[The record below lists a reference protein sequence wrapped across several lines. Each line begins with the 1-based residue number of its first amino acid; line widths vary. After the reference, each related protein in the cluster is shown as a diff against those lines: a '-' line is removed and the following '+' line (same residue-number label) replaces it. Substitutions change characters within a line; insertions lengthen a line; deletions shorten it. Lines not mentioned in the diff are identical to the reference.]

1 MTKRTKTVVSV
12 LLFVL
17 VFGGLLL
24 TATFC
29 DLQISKI
36 LTADILAE
44 HNYYTNDPFG
54 TLFEILGSGPVYLMI
69 SFAAQILFWHVM
81 RKFTKRGG
89 KELLELLLLVIST
102 VSYYAFAKQS
112 TEYFLQHV
120 NAEPMQEETFVM
132 LIELSLA
139 LMGTIIATIAVRNYK
154 EESIEKLVMFAFAVL
169 CVAAVANIL
178 VGVVKGPVGRMRF
191 RAMNTIGDFS
201 KFTPWYVVNGAM
213 EDEELMRLFGTTDAC
228 RSFPSGH
235 TCAAGM
241 SYCLVMLIPALNI
254 ENKWK
259 KAALWILPIVFT
271 GTVAVSRI
279 MVGAHFMSDVLMGGT
294 ISFLSMI
301 IFREI
306 FVVKGANVKALFGKE

>member
-1 MTKRTKTVVSV
+1 M
-12 LLFVL
+12 
-17 VFGGLLL
+17 
-24 TATFC
+24 
-29 DLQISKI
+29 

-54 TLFEILGSGPVYLMI
+54 TVFEILGSGPVYIMI
-69 SFAAQILFWHVM
+69 AFAAQILFWHVM
-81 RKFTKRGG
+81 RTFTKRGG
-89 KELLELLLLVIST
+89 KELLELLLLAIST
-102 VSYYAFAKQS
+102 ISYFAFAKQS
-112 TEYFLQHV
+112 TEYFLEHL
-120 NAEPMQEETFVM
+120 NAENMKDEAFVM

-139 LMGTIIATIAVRNYK
+139 LMATFIATLAVRNFK
-154 EESIEKLVMFAFAVL
+154 KESIEKLVMFAFAVL
-169 CVAAVANIL
+169 CVAALANIL
-178 VGVVKGPVGRMRF
+178 VGIVKGPVGRMRF
-191 RAMNTIGDFS
+191 RAMNMIGDFS
-201 KFTPWYVVNGAM
+201 RFTPWYVVNGAM
-213 EDEELMRLFGTTDAC
+213 EEDELIRLFGTTDAC

-254 ENKWK
+254 KDKWK
-259 KAALWILPIVFT
+259 KAALWILPIAFT
-271 GTVAVSRI
+271 GTVAISRI

>member
-1 MTKRTKTVVSV
+1 MTKRTKTVLSM
-12 LLFVL
+12 LLFVV

-24 TATFC
+24 TATFY
-29 DLQISKI
+29 DLQISKM

-54 TLFEILGSGPVYLMI
+54 TVFEILGSGPVYIMI
-69 SFAAQILFWHVM
+69 AFAAQILFWHVM
-81 RKFTKRGG
+81 RTFTKRGG
-89 KELLELLLLVIST
+89 KELLELLLLAIST
-102 VSYYAFAKQS
+102 ISYFAFAKQS
-112 TEYFLQHV
+112 TEYFLEHL
-120 NAEPMQEETFVM
+120 NAENMKDEAFVM

-139 LMGTIIATIAVRNYK
+139 LMATFIATLAVRNFK
-154 EESIEKLVMFAFAVL
+154 KESIEKLVMFAFAVL
-169 CVAAVANIL
+169 CVAALANIL
-178 VGVVKGPVGRMRF
+178 VGIVKGPVGRMRF
-191 RAMNTIGDFS
+191 RAMNMIGDFS
-201 KFTPWYVVNGAM
+201 RFTPWYVVNGAM
-213 EDEELMRLFGTTDAC
+213 EEEELIRLFGTTDAC

-254 ENKWK
+254 KDKWK
-259 KAALWILPIVFT
+259 KAALWILPIAFT
-271 GTVAVSRI
+271 GTVAISRI

>member
-1 MTKRTKTVVSV
+1 MTKRTKTVLSM
-12 LLFVL
+12 LLFVV

-24 TATFC
+24 TATFY
-29 DLQISKI
+29 DLQISKM

-54 TLFEILGSGPVYLMI
+54 TVFEILGSGPVYIMI
-69 SFAAQILFWHVM
+69 AFAAQILFWHVM
-81 RKFTKRGG
+81 RTFTKRGG
-89 KELLELLLLVIST
+89 KELLELLLLAIST
-102 VSYYAFAKQS
+102 ISYFAFAKQS
-112 TEYFLQHV
+112 TEYFLEHL
-120 NAEPMQEETFVM
+120 NAENMKGEAFVM

-139 LMGTIIATIAVRNYK
+139 LMATFIATLAVRNFK
-154 EESIEKLVMFAFAVL
+154 KESIEKLVMFAFAVL
-169 CVAAVANIL
+169 CVAALANIL
-178 VGVVKGPVGRMRF
+178 VGIVKGPVGRMRF
-191 RAMNTIGDFS
+191 RAMNMIGDFS
-201 KFTPWYVVNGAM
+201 RFTPWYVVNGAM
-213 EDEELMRLFGTTDAC
+213 EEDELIRLFGTTDAC

-254 ENKWK
+254 KDKWK
-259 KAALWILPIVFT
+259 KAALWILPIAFT
-271 GTVAVSRI
+271 GTVAISRI